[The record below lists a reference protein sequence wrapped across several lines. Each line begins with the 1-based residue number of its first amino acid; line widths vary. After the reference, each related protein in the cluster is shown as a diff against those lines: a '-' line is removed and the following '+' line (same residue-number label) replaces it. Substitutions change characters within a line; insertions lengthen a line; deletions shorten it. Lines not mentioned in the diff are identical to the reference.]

1 MFERSQ
7 VAVLL
12 ERVKAPAMRI
22 LVLTGPRQCGKTTAV
37 GQFIDKCGLPSFF
50 FSADNVKTV
59 DNDWI
64 VEQWESVRNRMDAE
78 ERTEAVLVIDE
89 VQKIRNWSEAVKGEW
104 DYDRRTG
111 RKLRVILL
119 GSSRLLLQKGLEESL
134 AGRFEKIDMTFWSF
148 DEMHEAFGM
157 TRDEYIYFGGFPG
170 LHDAVS
176 DEERWRQLMETSIVL
191 PFLQRD
197 LAEIDAIRNPSLMA
211 NVFSLGSAMSG
222 REVSVNKLQSEL
234 NNGSNPTVT
243 NYLDIL
249 DRTMLLKPIY
259 KYRPSVLDRYK
270 SVPKMQVYNNG
281 FLSLGNNVRFSDVR
295 SDHTRWGQW
304 VESAVGAHLLNMAA
318 VYGYEVFYWRE
329 TRMYKNRQGKAQKG
343 IFEVDFVLKKGNSV
357 VAIEVKSGRTDS
369 LSGLSEFRKEF
380 PEGGVVRL
388 TSALVV
394 GNQGLTFEEFCRM
407 NLGKLFLD
415 KKTETPENRTVVSLS
430 RLDKGQKEQLALIGR
445 VEGAVWIDG
454 EEYLIQ
460 KMPDGSVARMRSA
473 EAYEHLCREVPEV
486 LATLGIAQPAILK
499 DLAAGRT
506 LPVGKERIYFDIA
519 SRSVKE
525 GETYAEALLSRAGK
539 TATT

>member
-12 ERVKAPAMRI
+12 DRVKAPAMRI

-37 GQFIDKCGLPSFF
+37 GQFIDKCGLPCFF

-59 DNDWI
+59 NNDWI

-249 DRTMLLKPIY
+249 DKTMLLKPIY
-259 KYRPSVLDRYK
+259 KYRPSVLDKYK

-295 SDHTRWGQW
+295 KDPARWGQW

-380 PEGGVVRL
+380 SEGGVEQL

-415 KKTETPENRTVVSLS
+415 KKTVPPESRTSVSLS
-430 RLDKGQKEQLALIGR
+430 RLDKGQKEQLELIGR
-445 VEGAVWIDG
+445 VEGVVWMDG

-460 KMPDGSVARMRSA
+460 KMPDGSVGRMRSA
-473 EAYEHLCREVPEV
+473 EAYELLCRTVPEV

-499 DLAAGRT
+499 ELAAGRT
-506 LPVGKERIYFDIA
+506 LSVGKERLYFDIA

-525 GETYAEALLSRAGK
+525 GETYVEALLSRIGK
-539 TATT
+539 TALT